1 MEIFFKNG
9 LKLQYCFIHGW
20 SGGKSTPRGYDI
32 SSKKN
37 EGLVEGEK
45 SDVCPGHGFWKKNQG
60 ET

>member
-1 MEIFFKNG
+1 MVGREVNQ
-9 LKLQYCFIHGW
+9 LP
-20 SGGKSTPRGYDI
+20 GGTTFLV
-32 SSKKN
+32 KKN